1 MVCVIFIE
9 YFENASTSARS
20 LSFQT
25 NQGVN
30 TSYIWVK
37 CPGKKKKEMQ
47 KTRSCNLCDR
57 SPLVTDKQDSVE
69 ERSDDFCFLSSLPPF
84 YWQILFCRNLK
95 TWSKLK
101 VLTVENILLKKKTLK
116 VLWLKQFISFII
128 WKGKQ
133 RINAL

>member
-101 VLTVENILLKKKTLK
+101 VLTVENILLKKKNFESPLVKT
-116 VLWLKQFISFII
+116 VYIFYNM
-128 WKGKQ
+128 KGKAK
-133 RINAL
+133 N

>member
-9 YFENASTSARS
+9 YFENTSTSARS

-101 VLTVENILLKKKTLK
+101 VLTVENILLKKKNFESPLVKT
-116 VLWLKQFISFII
+116 VYIFYNM
-128 WKGKQ
+128 KGKAK
-133 RINAL
+133 N